1 MYQIEMMT
9 LMLMLLITGAVLG
22 VGVVPQL
29 LETWV

>member
-22 VGVVPQL
+22 VDVVPQL
-29 LETWV
+29 LENWE